1 MKKVN
6 THLYEVSKKEI
17 KELSEETQV
26 LVFNA
31 FDVKY
36 YIEKPSKALLYS
48 ASSCY
53 FFLFDKEE

>member
-1 MKKVN
+1 MKEIK
-6 THLYEVSKKEI
+6 THLYEITKKEI
-17 KELSEETQV
+17 KELDEETQV

-31 FDVKY
+31 FDIKY

-53 FFLFDKEE
+53 FFLFDKE

>member
-31 FDVKY
+31 FDIKY
-36 YIEKPSKALLYS
+36 YIEKPSAALLYS
-48 ASSCY
+48 SSSCY
-53 FFLFDKEE
+53 FFLFDIED